1 MLLESQL
8 QGQSSSAAGEE
19 SVLQKRKGYIKLFRR
34 SPFWQEEAIY
44 NKDYGSEGWSLWN
57 ITSSAFRKGGNSV
70 ESIQDNNR

>member
-34 SPFWQEEAIY
+34 SPFWQEEAIS
-44 NKDYGSEGWSLWN
+44 NKDDGSEGWSLWN
-57 ITSSAFRKGGNSV
+57 ITSSAFRKGGNGV